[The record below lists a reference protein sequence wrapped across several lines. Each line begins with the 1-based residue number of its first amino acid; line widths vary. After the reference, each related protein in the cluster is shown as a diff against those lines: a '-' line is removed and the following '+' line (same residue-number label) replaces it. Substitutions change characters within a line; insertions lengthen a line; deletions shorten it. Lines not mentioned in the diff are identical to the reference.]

1 MKLLK
6 NLIYQFVM
14 FNLMIFINKYM
25 IMFIDIIYLFSLW
38 SMISVWV
45 LSESFILNSDM
56 KYLENNNKDLSI
68 KYNLLLSD
76 YNKVLID
83 RYNQINLICETLAKN
98 NILIAELNND
108 INYLIDE
115 YKKQSNSINSINS
128 INSDKSIKIISS
140 LKSHSFST
148 SHEYTSNIKNTLF
161 NKSCVF

>member
-76 YNKVLID
+76 YNKVLIG
-83 RYNQINLICETLAKN
+83 AG
-98 NILIAELNND
+98 
-108 INYLIDE
+108 
-115 YKKQSNSINSINS
+115 SIS
-128 INSDKSIKIISS
+128 
-140 LKSHSFST
+140 
-148 SHEYTSNIKNTLF
+148 
-161 NKSCVF
+161 V

>member
-1 MKLLK
+1 
-6 NLIYQFVM
+6 
-14 FNLMIFINKYM
+14 
-25 IMFIDIIYLFSLW
+25 
-38 SMISVWV
+38 MISVWV

-108 INYLIDE
+108 INYLNYNLTE
-115 YKKQSNSINSINS
+115 NYLQSFYIPYFPFVQKLNLSLE
-128 INSDKSIKIISS
+128 SDLKALLFSS
-140 LKSHSFST
+140 YF
-148 SHEYTSNIKNTLF
+148 
-161 NKSCVF
+161 